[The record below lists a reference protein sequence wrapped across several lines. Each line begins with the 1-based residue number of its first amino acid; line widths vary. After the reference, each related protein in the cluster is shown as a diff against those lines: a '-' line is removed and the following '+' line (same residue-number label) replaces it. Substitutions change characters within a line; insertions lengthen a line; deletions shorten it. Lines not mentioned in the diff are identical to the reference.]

1 MEQLIVTI
9 KNGNVDIEVEGI
21 KGDRCL
27 ELTQAIEQLM
37 GNTEQRSFKNHFYTH
52 GEIRRGIHLT
62 TLATKK
68 VTIYTEILL
77 SCEYC
82 VEQNLFPRA
91 HLRGIFN
98 RHGNHYTANA
108 TLLKFWPR

>member
-1 MEQLIVTI
+1 VSQWRYLMD
-9 KNGNVDIEVEGI
+9 GEGRLLRFLYVARLLQ
-21 KGDRCL
+21 KRWRYASDC
-27 ELTQAIEQLM
+27 
-37 GNTEQRSFKNHFYTH
+37 KD
-52 GEIRRGIHLT
+52 T

-82 VEQNLFPRA
+82 VEQNLLPRA
-91 HLRGIFN
+91 HLRGIFT
-98 RHGNHYTANA
+98 GMAIIETANA

>member
-1 MEQLIVTI
+1 MPSSYRILVTSLFEKDLKRQGKKDQKI
-9 KNGNVDIEVEGI
+9 FKEIEKLKEI
-21 KGDRCL
+21 L
-27 ELTQAIEQLM
+27 EADP
-37 GNTEQRSFKNHFYTH
+37 Y
-52 GEIRRGIHLT
+52 T

-82 VEQNLFPRA
+82 VEQNFLPRA

-98 RHGNHYTANA
+98 RHGNH
-108 TLLKFWPR
+108 

>member
-1 MEQLIVTI
+1 MLI
-9 KNGNVDIEVEGI
+9 D
-21 KGDRCL
+21 L
-27 ELTQAIEQLM
+27 PLTDFF
-37 GNTEQRSFKNHFYTH
+37 S
-52 GEIRRGIHLT
+52 HLT

-68 VTIYTEILL
+68 VTIYTEIFLP
-77 SCEYC
+77 CEYY

-98 RHGNHYTANA
+98 RLAIIETANA

>member
-1 MEQLIVTI
+1 MNENMPDEI
-9 KNGNVDIEVEGI
+9 N
-21 KGDRCL
+21 
-27 ELTQAIEQLM
+27 LM
-37 GNTEQRSFKNHFYTH
+37 DYIQV
-52 GEIRRGIHLT
+52 IT

-82 VEQNLFPRA
+82 VEQNLLPRA

-98 RHGNHYTANA
+98 RHGNH
-108 TLLKFWPR
+108 